1 MHYTR
6 NWRSFSLSPAAG
18 ERAGERGPP
27 VSSIPRSYQD
37 VTDATHVTLVSMQ
50 PSPFP
55 NHSPLTTTGGCQT
68 PGFAGGTRS

>member
-27 VSSIPRSYQD
+27 VSPILGSWQYSLYA
-37 VTDATHVTLVSMQ
+37 DA
-50 PSPFP
+50 
-55 NHSPLTTTGGCQT
+55 HSPRLDPNLSSSLLLT
-68 PGFAGGTRS
+68 SHS